1 MNFLDHLGSEIQKIE
16 STKASHMANM
26 DGLAHTVKII
36 ELILPILK
44 QEWESLHG
52 QQAQAVP
59 TATAEATPA
68 PAAEAANSSQA

>member
-1 MNFLDHLGSEIQKIE
+1 MNFLEHLGSEIQKIE

-59 TATAEATPA
+59 AETP
-68 PAAEAANSSQA
+68 SSSTSTENAVSS